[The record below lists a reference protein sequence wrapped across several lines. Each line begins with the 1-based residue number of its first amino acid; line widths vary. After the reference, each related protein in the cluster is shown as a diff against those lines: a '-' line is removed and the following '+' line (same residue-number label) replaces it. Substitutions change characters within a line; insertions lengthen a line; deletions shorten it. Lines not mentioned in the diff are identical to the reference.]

1 PHLKERYGPLGEV
14 VEAFVARDYATA
26 MNRLFRSQALIPAL
40 TRFYWEA
47 RIHYA
52 RGEVVEAARSLLHA
66 WLEADRLPP
75 DARSRI
81 SRRLA
86 LLQSRIQNDS
96 ETETLIHFMDDTQH
110 RLERKEPDLSHE
122 LEEIFEKLLE
132 LRTTYQLARV
142 GGNDQSLMEGAI
154 QHENSVE
161 EIFGRLQDIRLKNT
175 QRDTIADGALDFM
188 EICLAEMR

>member
-1 PHLKERYGPLGEV
+1 M

-26 MNRLFRSQALIPAL
+26 MNRLFRAQALLPAL
-40 TRFYWEA
+40 TRFYREA

-66 WLEADRLPP
+66 WVEADRLPA
-75 DARSRI
+75 DSRGRI

-96 ETETLIHFMDDTQH
+96 ETETLVRFMDDTQH
-110 RLERKEPDLSHE
+110 RLERKEPE
-122 LEEIFEKLLE
+122 LGHQLETIFEKLLE

-161 EIFGRLQDIRLKNT
+161 EIFGLLQDIRLNNT
-175 QRDTIADGALDFM
+175 QRDPIADGALDFM